1 MGVAATP
8 SSTGDESTG
17 QLGTDIRLLGNLLGE
32 IIREQHGDA
41 AFDLVERVRTQARSR
56 REYAT
61 EVTPTLVL
69 AATID
74 ALTLDEHRVLIK
86 AFSNY
91 FQLIN
96 IAEDQ
101 QRVRVLRQ
109 REAAGVLDESLDAA
123 MRTLCA
129 AGVTAATM
137 RDLLERLQVRLVL
150 TAHPSE
156 AKRTEVLQK
165 LHSIGA
171 MMTSRERQRLLPR
184 EQAVL
189 QAQLK
194 TIIEELWQTPATR
207 ATSKTVADEVDF
219 GLYFLTS
226 VIMDVTLEVYED
238 LEASLRT
245 SFPEADWS
253 ALPTVLRYGSW
264 IGGDRDGNPSVTS
277 DVTMQTLATLHRA
290 ALQVYLHDVADLRDH
305 LTQSTEEVGVS
316 PALLAAVRAQ
326 SNGVLE
332 ARYPGEIYRQQM
344 DLIWQRLHGDT
355 YRDSRALL
363 HDLALVSESLR
374 HYGGIHAASDALRR
388 LVRKV
393 QVFGLH
399 LVPLDIREDARLQAA
414 TLDELFRHYG
424 IVAHYAT
431 LPEADKQALL
441 SREIANPR
449 PFFPG
454 DTTPFSET
462 TQRIIA
468 TWRMLA
474 EAHRC
479 YGPTVIDTVVASM
492 SQQPSDTL
500 AMLLMATEVGV
511 ANDLDLVP
519 LFETLDDLHRGAEMM
534 AGLFAN
540 PAYRQYLAARDTGSG
555 LHQQIMLGYSDSGKD
570 GGYLASNWQLYHTQQ
585 TLTATCEAHGVS
597 LQLFHGRGGSIGRG
611 GGPTNR
617 AILSQP
623 LPALHGGIKIT
634 EQGEAIAYRYGNA
647 DIGRRHLHQILHA
660 MLLALGMPPAAVSE
674 VKPVWLEAMRQLA
687 ETSHRAYRAFVYE
700 TPGFLEYWHQATPIH
715 ELSQLPISS
724 RPARRASAGGFES
737 MRAIPWI
744 FSWMQNR
751 ALLPSWFGVGTAF
764 DTFCQTHPDGLTLLR
779 EMYRAWPFFNAVLEN
794 LQLDVAKADMGIAAL
809 YSALVRETA
818 GGDTIFARIQAE
830 HARTAQQICAV
841 SEQAALLE
849 NTPVLQRSIARRNP
863 YVDPLNFIQVTLL
876 RELRQLTPDTPR
888 YHAVLRA
895 VLATINGI
903 AAGMKTTG

>member
-1 MGVAATP
+1 M
-8 SSTGDESTG
+8 DESLS

-32 IIREQHGDA
+32 IIREQHGA
-41 AFDLVERVRTQARSR
+41 SAFDLVERVRAQARSR
-56 REYAT
+56 REHAT
-61 EVTPTLVL
+61 DAAPTLAL

-74 ALTLDEHRVLIK
+74 ALTLDEHSVLIK

-109 REAAGVLDESLDAA
+109 REAAGALGESLDAA
-123 MRTLCA
+123 IGSLHA
-129 AGVTAATM
+129 SGLTAAQM
-137 RDLLERLQVRLVL
+137 RDILDRLQIRLVL

-156 AKRTEVLQK
+156 AKRTEVLRK
-165 LHSIGA
+165 LHTISA
-171 MMTSRERQRLLPR
+171 MMTSHERQRLLPR
-184 EQAVL
+184 EQAML
-189 QAQLK
+189 QARLK
-194 TIIEELWQTPATR
+194 TIIEELWQTPSTR
-207 ATSKTVADEVDF
+207 ATHKTVADEVDF

-245 SFPEADWS
+245 YYPEADWS
-253 ALPTVLRYGSW
+253 VLPIVLRYGSW
-264 IGGDRDGNPSVTS
+264 IGGDRDGNPNVTA
-277 DVTMQTLATLHRA
+277 DVTVQTLATLHQA
-290 ALQVYLHDVADLRDH
+290 ALHVYLHDVASLRDH
-305 LTQSTEEVGVS
+305 LTQSIEEVGVS
-316 PALLAAVRAQ
+316 PALLAAVHAPG
-326 SNGVLE
+326 NETLE
-332 ARYPGEIYRQQM
+332 RRYPGEMYRQQM
-344 DLIWQRLHGDT
+344 ELIWQRLHGDT
-355 YRDSRALL
+355 YRDSQALL

-388 LVRKV
+388 LERKV

-399 LVPLDIREDARLQAA
+399 LAPLDIREDARLHRA

-424 IVAHYAT
+424 IVPHYAA

-449 PFFPG
+449 PFFPA

-468 TWRMLA
+468 TWRMIA
-474 EAHRC
+474 EAHRR

-511 ANDLDLVP
+511 AKALDLVP

-540 PAYRQYLAARDTGSG
+540 PTYRQYLTARSTGSR

-570 GGYLASNWQLYHTQQ
+570 GGYLASNWQLYHAQQ

-623 LPALHGGIKIT
+623 LQSLRGGIKIT

-647 DIGRRHLHQILHA
+647 DIGRRHLQQILHA
-660 MLLALGMPPAAVSE
+660 MLLALGTPQTTVTE
-674 VKPVWLEAMRQLA
+674 VKPAWLAAMRQLA
-687 ETSHRAYRAFVYE
+687 EISHRAYRAFVYE
-700 TPGFLEYWHQATPIH
+700 TAGFLEYWHQATPIH

-737 MRAIPWI
+737 IRAIPWI
-744 FSWMQNR
+744 FSWMQSR

-764 DTFCQTHPDGLTLLR
+764 DTFCQTRPDGLSLLR

-809 YSALVRETA
+809 YASLVCETA
-818 GGDTIFARIQAE
+818 LRDTILEVIRAE
-830 HARTAQQICAV
+830 HARTSQQLCAV
-841 SEQAALLE
+841 LEQAALLE
-849 NTPVLQRSIARRNP
+849 NVPVLQRSIARRNP
-863 YVDPLNFIQVTLL
+863 YVDPLNFMQVALL
-876 RELRQLTPDTPR
+876 RELRQLAPDTPR
-888 YHAVLRA
+888 YHAVLRT
-895 VLATINGI
+895 VLATIHGI